1 MRVPWRLPISLAML
15 LALAGALTAS
25 GAAAASYVGRQ
36 ADAAHGVVVL
46 SVSGARI
53 AAKHVAL
60 DCAKP
65 GSALPGEGSGALR
78 DGRFNVRIGY
88 EYSPG
93 RFAKPARLWATLTG
107 RVHGATI
114 TGTLSTPRSVPCSG
128 GRYKATASG
137 YVASGGGGSPTV
149 ASPGEENENEKSTV
163 PGAPFA
169 EGNYEAAFNAAWEEK
184 IEQLCHSRPA
194 PTEEGV
200 GPSAT
205 AATCSTPVAP
215 EAIPAGASPVLQAE

>member
-1 MRVPWRLPISLAML
+1 MRAPWRLPISLAML
-15 LALAGALTAS
+15 PALAAALPAS
-25 GAAAASYVGRQ
+25 SAGAASYVGRQ
-36 ADAAHGVVVL
+36 ANPAHGAVVL

-53 AAKHVAL
+53 AAEHVAL

-78 DGRFNVRIGY
+78 DGRFSVKIGY
-88 EYSPG
+88 EYSSG

-107 RVHGATI
+107 RLHGATI
-114 TGTLSTPRSVPCSG
+114 TGTLSTPKSLPCSG
-128 GRYKATASG
+128 GRYRATASG
-137 YVASGGGGSPTV
+137 YVTSAAAASPTV
-149 ASPGEENENEKSTV
+149 ASAGEENENEKSSV
-163 PGAPFA
+163 PGAPFS

-200 GPSAT
+200 GQSAT
-205 AATCSTPVAP
+205 AATCSTPVSAA
-215 EAIPAGASPVLQAE
+215 AIAAEGVPVLQAE

>member
-1 MRVPWRLPISLAML
+1 MRAPWRLPISLAML
-15 LALAGALTAS
+15 SALAGALTAS
-25 GAAAASYVGRQ
+25 SAGAASYVGHQ
-36 ADAAHGVVVL
+36 TDPAHGVVVL

-78 DGRFNVRIGY
+78 DGRFNVKIGY
-88 EYSPG
+88 EYSSG
-93 RFAKPARLWATLTG
+93 RFAKPARMWARLSG
-107 RVHGATI
+107 RVHGSTI
-114 TGTLSTPRSVPCSG
+114 TGTLSTLKSIPCSG
-128 GRYKATASG
+128 GRYEATASG
-137 YVASGGGGSPTV
+137 YVASGVVASPTV
-149 ASPGEENENEKSTV
+149 ASAGEENENEKSTV

-200 GPSAT
+200 GQSAT
-205 AATCSTPVAP
+205 AATCSTPAAP
-215 EAIPAGASPVLQAE
+215 EVIPAGASPVLQAE